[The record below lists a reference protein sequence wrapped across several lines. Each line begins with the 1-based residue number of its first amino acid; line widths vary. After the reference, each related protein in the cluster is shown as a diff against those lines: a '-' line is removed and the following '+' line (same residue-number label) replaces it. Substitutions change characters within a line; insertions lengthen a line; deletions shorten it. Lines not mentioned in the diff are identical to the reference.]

1 MSKKRKVLEGLR
13 RRLYSNRLLEGK
25 EILIRE
31 DSGEKMSEVLF
42 KFIEPYMEFASS
54 RNNLEKLLIVA
65 VIAWNASLI
74 PKEERE
80 AILDEE
86 INSTL
91 SFMDEDLVKDFK
103 AILYE
108 LIQRKEILF
117 SENRSFIFDYELTGG
132 KGKYYLSVAS
142 MIQGVE

>member
-1 MSKKRKVLEGLR
+1 MSKRRKVLEGLR
-13 RRLYSNRLLEGK
+13 RRLYSNRLLEGR

-31 DSGEKMSEVLF
+31 DSGKKMSEVLF
-42 KFIEPYMEFASS
+42 KFIEPYMELASS
-54 RNNLEKLLIVA
+54 QKDLEKLLTVA
-65 VIAWNASLI
+65 VIAWNTSLI

-91 SFMDEDLVKDFK
+91 SFMDGDLVKDFK

-117 SENRSFIFDYELTGG
+117 PENRSFIFDYELTGG
-132 KGKYYLSVAS
+132 NGKYYLSVAS
-142 MIQGVE
+142 MIQRS

>member
-1 MSKKRKVLEGLR
+1 MSKKWKVLEGLR
-13 RRLYSNRLLEGK
+13 RRLYSDRVLKGK
-25 EILIRE
+25 KILIRE
-31 DSGEKMSEVLF
+31 GSEEKVSEVLF
-42 KFIEPYMEFASS
+42 KFIEPYMEFDSS

-74 PKEERE
+74 QKEERE

-142 MIQGVE
+142 MIQGS

>member
-117 SENRSFIFDYELTGG
+117 SENRSFIFDYELTGS

-142 MIQGVE
+142 MIQGS